1 MRDEHSILTVSSIL
15 QCQYGI
21 SDVAISVPTVVDR
34 SGINRILEV
43 PLAENEQKLLKN
55 SADTLKSVIKEL
67 RI

>member
-1 MRDEHSILTVSSIL
+1 ML
-15 QCQYGI
+15 QGQYGI
-21 SDVAISVPTVVDR
+21 SDLAISVPTVVDR
-34 SGINRILEV
+34 NGINRILEV